1 MQSHP
6 GDCGDCDTTRFPS
19 DIQQEQPLKAKVG
32 KEQDT
37 KKAGASSA
45 ARNAKDPFGEV
56 SSYAVDLNSRGISV
70 SLRMREIVKLFGRQL
85 SVDLNAHG
93 ITLGQWRFLR
103 VLWERDGR
111 SQKDI
116 AEALAFTPGATVFA
130 LTILERDNLATRQR
144 SSEDSRVS
152 LVYLTPKGRALEKQL
167 LPYAHNSQ
175 LQALENFGVAEIDT
189 LLSFLDRIDGN
200 LRRALERQSSQE
212 ASPEKPKTGSR
223 LARSLAEGSSEL

>member
-1 MQSHP
+1 M
-6 GDCGDCDTTRFPS
+6 
-19 DIQQEQPLKAKVG
+19 KAKAG

-37 KKAGASSA
+37 KKSGASA
-45 ARNAKDPFGEV
+45 AAKNAKGPSGGTA
-56 SSYAVDLNSRGISV
+56 SYAVDLNSRGISV

-111 SQKDI
+111 SQKEI

-130 LTILERDNLATRQR
+130 LTILERDNLAVRQR
-144 SSEDSRVS
+144 SPEDSRVS

-167 LPYAHNSQ
+167 LPYAHDSQ
-175 LQALENFGVAEIDT
+175 LHALENFGTEEIDM
-189 LLSFLDRIDGN
+189 LLSFLDRIEGN
-200 LRRALERQSSQE
+200 LRRDIKRQSSE
-212 ASPEKPKTGSR
+212 ESLPEKPKTKSR
-223 LARSLAEGSSEL
+223 LARTRTEGPSEL

>member
-1 MQSHP
+1 
-6 GDCGDCDTTRFPS
+6 
-19 DIQQEQPLKAKVG
+19 LKAKAG
-32 KEQDT
+32 KEQDS
-37 KKAGASSA
+37 KKADASPP
-45 ARNAKDPFGEV
+45 AKSTEESSV
-56 SSYAVDLNSRGISV
+56 EASSYAVDLNSRGVSV

-130 LTILERDNLATRQR
+130 LTILERDNLAVRQR
-144 SSEDSRVS
+144 STEDSRVS

-175 LQALENFGVAEIDT
+175 LQALDNFGTAEIDT
-189 LLSFLDRIDGN
+189 LLAFLDRIESN
-200 LRRALERQSSQE
+200 LRRTLEKQSSKD
-212 ASPEKPKTGSR
+212 ASADKSRSKRR
-223 LARSLAEGSSEL
+223 LAQASAEEPSEL